1 MSSRAAAHLQSIGIG
16 PQMIVPVCFEKSIWS
31 VIATIGVHRTG
42 AAFVP
47 LDPVLPTA
55 RIQKVVA
62 LTECKFVVVSSTQQH
77 RFEGSSVTPVI
88 INGEALVT
96 FPLANALSPSGV
108 SMEDPGYC
116 LFTSGSSG
124 TPKGCVISQR
134 AFAGIGQQST
144 TVHLSERS
152 RSLQFAS
159 QSFGISIIEIYC
171 TLGIGGTVCIVSDED
186 CAGISNLARAITRVN
201 ANWTFMTPTMVGSLH
216 PKEVPCL
223 QTIVTGGE
231 PLQKSQIMTW
241 AAAVSLH
248 QALGL
253 TEWAGTCCISPRI
266 TSPSCMGV
274 VGKPMP
280 HARAWLVDPG
290 NEQSL
295 APIGAVAE
303 LCIEGTCLA

>member
-1 MSSRAAAHLQSIGIG
+1 MRLSLFTSRHQSHIEDFQRPPSALDMPPKSSWWEELKISVLEQAGRRDAVALDGWDGVCTYGELDEMSSRAAAHLQSIGIG
-16 PQMIVPVCFEKSIWS
+16 SQMMVPVCFEKSIWS

-108 SMEDPGYC
+108 FMEDPGYC

-134 AFAGIGQQST
+134 AFAGISQQST

-223 QTIVTGGE
+223 
-231 PLQKSQIMTW
+231 
-241 AAAVSLH
+241 
-248 QALGL
+248 
-253 TEWAGTCCISPRI
+253 
-266 TSPSCMGV
+266 
-274 VGKPMP
+274 
-280 HARAWLVDPG
+280 
-290 NEQSL
+290 
-295 APIGAVAE
+295 
-303 LCIEGTCLA
+303 